1 MAESDLPP
9 EPPGVLDARFREV
22 MDATPA
28 MIWVSG
34 IDGRR
39 LWFNR
44 HLLAF
49 TGDPMVEALRDGWTS
64 RLHPDD
70 VDRYHENYARHFDG
84 ETQSRM
90 QYRLRH
96 RDGTY
101 RWIDET
107 TMQRFAHD
115 GSLLGHIG
123 SCTDIHEVKAAEI
136 ELRTYHESL
145 ERQLAEL
152 ATRLGSTS
160 ANGARELLH
169 RAAQFDVL
177 IQGITEYAIYM
188 MDPEGRVIT
197 WNSGAERIK
206 GYPADEIIGQHFSSF
221 FSEADRQADIPIRM
235 LRKCAADGKFEAE
248 GWRIRKDG
256 SRFWAS
262 TLVNAIRDRA
272 GNLTGFAKITRDTT
286 EKYQAQEL
294 FDQARDRLLQ
304 MQKMEAIGQLTGG
317 VAHDFNNLLMVI
329 IGNLEIAEGNTE
341 PRNGSTSRLR
351 HAISNAMRGARRAAT
366 LTQRLLAFSRRQALE
381 PRPVDLN
388 KFIAAEVE
396 FLQRALGESVA
407 VEAVGGAGL
416 WLVEIDRNELE
427 TALLNLAL
435 NARDAM
441 PNGGKLTIETSNAF
455 LDEEYCRANPEVL
468 RGQYVLVS
476 VTDDGVGMTEEIVGR
491 AFEPFFTTKPTGEGT
506 GLGLSQV
513 YGFIKQSGGHVKIY
527 SEPGEG
533 TTIKIYLPRTSAQA
547 SAEQEDRIGTPV
559 QGERRETILVVED
572 DEDVR
577 SYLIDTLGDLNYNAL
592 RAGDSVSALRIL
604 QNADIHVDLLLT
616 DVVLPGANG
625 RELAR
630 QARTLRPGLKI
641 LFMTGYSRNAIVHQG
656 RLDPGVE
663 LLQKPI
669 TRDQLALRIRSLLD
683 AGPDTRSI

>member
-1 MAESDLPP
+1 M
-9 EPPGVLDARFREV
+9 
-22 MDATPA
+22 
-28 MIWVSG
+28 
-34 IDGRR
+34 
-39 LWFNR
+39 
-44 HLLAF
+44 
-49 TGDPMVEALRDGWTS
+49 
-64 RLHPDD
+64 
-70 VDRYHENYARHFDG
+70 
-84 ETQSRM
+84 
-90 QYRLRH
+90 
-96 RDGTY
+96 
-101 RWIDET
+101 
-107 TMQRFAHD
+107 
-115 GSLLGHIG
+115 
-123 SCTDIHEVKAAEI
+123 
-136 ELRTYHESL
+136 
-145 ERQLAEL
+145 
-152 ATRLGSTS
+152 
-160 ANGARELLH
+160 
-169 RAAQFDVL
+169 
-177 IQGITEYAIYM
+177 
-188 MDPEGRVIT
+188 
-197 WNSGAERIK
+197 
-206 GYPADEIIGQHFSSF
+206 
-221 FSEADRQADIPIRM
+221 
-235 LRKCAADGKFEAE
+235 AADGRFEAD

-256 SRFWAS
+256 SRFYAT
-262 TLVNAIRDRA
+262 TLVNAIRDKA
-272 GNLTGFAKITRDTT
+272 GNLTGFAKLTRDVT
-286 EKYQAQEL
+286 EKYRAQDL
-294 FDQARDRLLQ
+294 LDQARDRLLQ

-329 IGNLEIAEGNTE
+329 IGNLEIAEANAE

-351 HAISNAMRGARRAAT
+351 HAISSAMRGARRAAT

-416 WLVEIDRNELE
+416 WLVEIDPNELE
-427 TALLNLAL
+427 SALLNLAL
-435 NARDAM
+435 NARDPM
-441 PNGGKLTIETSNAF
+441 PNGGKLTVETSNAF
-455 LDEEYCRANPEVL
+455 LDEEYCWANPEVL

-476 VTDDGVGMTEEIVGR
+476 VTDNGAGMTEEIVNR
-491 AFEPFFTTKPTGEGT
+491 AFEPFFTTKPTDQGT

-533 TTIKIYLPRTSAQA
+533 TTIKIYLPRTSAEV
-547 SAEQEDRIGTPV
+547 SAGQEDRIAAPV

-577 SYLIDTLGDLNYNAL
+577 AYLMDTLGDLNYNAL
-592 RAGDSVSALRIL
+592 RARDSVSALRIL
-604 QNADIHVDLLLT
+604 EQADIQVDLLLT

-669 TRDQLALRIRSLLD
+669 TRDQLALRIRTLLD